1 MISVGTSG
9 YGYDDWRGPFYP
21 AKLPKKDY
29 LSHYIRHFNCLELNS
44 SYYAIPSP
52 SLVRNLAD
60 HTPSDFRVAVKA
72 FKGVTHER
80 NTDPENGMRRFLS
93 AISPLWD
100 AGKLACVLLQFPHSF
115 APGQQ
120 QRDMISR
127 LAEMTHPA
135 PPVVEFRNARWM
147 DPEVW
152 AWLRSIDVALCCVDE
167 PRIEGLLPPE
177 TVMTCPRVG
186 YVRFHGRNNEKWYG
200 HSHPDERYDYMY
212 SEKELL
218 EWKKGITWLG
228 KQCEQAYVFF
238 NNHRNGQ
245 AVRNAG
251 MLQKLLGLE
260 PLPPVEEERQQ
271 KLI

>member
-9 YGYDDWRGPFYP
+9 FGYDDWRGPFYP
-21 AKLPKKDY
+21 ARLPKKDY
-29 LSHYIRHFNCLELNS
+29 LSYYIQHFRCLELNS

-52 SLVRNLAD
+52 ALVRNLAE

-80 NTDPENGMRRFLS
+80 NADPASDMQRFLA
-93 AISPLWD
+93 AIEPL
-100 AGKLACVLLQFPHSF
+100 AGCGKLACVLLQFPHSF
-115 APGQQ
+115 GRRQSQMDLIA
-120 QRDMISR
+120 R
-127 LAEMTHPA
+127 LAEMVQPVT
-135 PPVVEFRNARWM
+135 PVVEFRNAGWM
-147 DPEVW
+147 IPEIW
-152 AWLRSIDVALCCVDE
+152 QWLRSLDVALCCVDE

-177 TVMTCPRVG
+177 TVMTSPRVG
-186 YVRFHGRNNEKWYG
+186 YVRFHGRNSGKWYG

-212 SEKELL
+212 SEDELL

-228 KQCEQAYVFF
+228 DKCEQAYAFF

-260 PLPPVEEERQQ
+260 PPQPPEEGQ
-271 KLI
+271 KILF